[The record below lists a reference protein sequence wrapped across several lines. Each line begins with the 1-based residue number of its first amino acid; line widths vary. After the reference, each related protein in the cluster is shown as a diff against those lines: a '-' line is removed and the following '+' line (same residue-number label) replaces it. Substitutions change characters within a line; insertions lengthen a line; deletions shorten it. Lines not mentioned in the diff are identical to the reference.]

1 MTHLLSI
8 KSLATLSVTLAAL
21 AASAS
26 ANASSNVYFSVGI
39 QSPGFYVEAAPVYVQ
54 PAPIYY
60 QPLPIYQP
68 RVIEGRRYDPRH
80 QRQHWSPGYYTDHN
94 QVGVIHSRE
103 SNYRNNAWRQ
113 AERFG
118 PYGDLDR
125 DGIKNRFDQDRD
137 GDGVHNRFDRLP
149 NSPYRR

>member
-8 KSLATLSVTLAAL
+8 KSLATLSVALAAL

-26 ANASSNVYFSVGI
+26 ANASGNVYFSVGVH
-39 QSPGFYVEAAPVYVQ
+39 SPGFYLEAAPIYVQ

-68 RVIEGRRYDPRH
+68 RIIEGHRH
-80 QRQHWSPGYYTDHN
+80 DQRPQWSQGNYVDHN
-94 QVGVIHSRE
+94 RFGAINIRE

-118 PYGDLDR
+118 PYGDIDR

-137 GDGVHNRFDRLP
+137 GDGIRNRFDRLP